1 MRNKSLEKIIA
12 RKKERSFYARVKRA
26 LGLNNVD
33 WNKLFPEF
41 KVFVGLNELE
51 LYNKNCYKSFY
62 KS

>member
-1 MRNKSLEKIIA
+1 MRNKNLEKIIA
-12 RKKERSFYARVKRA
+12 RKKERSFYVRVKRA

-51 LYNKNCYKSFY
+51 LYNKNRYESFY

>member
-12 RKKERSFYARVKRA
+12 GKKERSFYARVKRE

-51 LYNKNCYKSFY
+51 LYNENRYKSFY

>member
-1 MRNKSLEKIIA
+1 MRNKNLEKIIA

>member
-12 RKKERSFYARVKRA
+12 RKKERSFYTRVKRA

-51 LYNKNCYKSFY
+51 LYNKNRYESFY